1 MSNTVKLGTSLMPQ
15 DPVSK
20 VTFQGFKNP
29 ITLPDGYTA
38 STLNRLMAAVKAL
51 LHQAPVHESLEELY
65 RACENLCHNQCAQDL
80 YDHLK
85 QEFSTYV
92 AQRFD
97 QLSIDLESGRE
108 TLDLVYQLWTDY
120 GTQMHLIRNVF
131 LYLDRTYVLQ
141 TSPLLGLWELALDL
155 YRQQWLQHT
164 PVRNQTLEALLT
176 TLRSVRDGQTI
187 DQSRVASVIQMYID
201 LTIYPTGFEFAF
213 LQSTQEYYR
222 LESERM
228 MATITEPS
236 AALADRAQRVAQYLH
251 HVDQRLRTEEEDL
264 AVRLLH
270 QNTLKPLMDVLC
282 TELLTSHVDTLLNQG
297 LAELLRSHQVEH
309 LRRLFALLNRVDQL
323 DKLRAAMGRY
333 IEETGRAIVSD
344 MAHEDRMV
352 EQLIGLKKQQDEVL
366 QQCFENHAQFAETL
380 RSSFEH
386 LINSRP
392 TKPSQLIAKF
402 IDGILRTG
410 AKPTV
415 KTDTSNSVSASASGT
430 SDDQL
435 EQTLT
440 YALTLFRY
448 LQGKD
453 VFEAFYKRDLA
464 RRLLLNKSVSLDAE
478 KSMLIKLRT
487 ECGADFTHKLEG
499 MLRDMETSQDLMAG
513 FSMPLVSD
521 RSDTDGGGA
530 SGKRGRRSA
539 IKKQRGKRLV
549 SSDDEASE
557 DERSKSSAASAK
569 QAGTDKDLSSFHA
582 VVLTQSYWPT
592 YPPGEPVMLPPVVTR
607 YQNAY
612 QEYYLAKHEH
622 RNLQW
627 HNTLATCVLRA
638 IFPTGRKELVL
649 SCYQALVLLALDQAE
664 TVSMTFVDLQAATG
678 IKDDQELAHTLHP
691 LVYGKNKVLRK
702 YPAEEASGSGQQ
714 AGGTAGDI
722 LPSKNESFGLNETF
736 TSPLYR
742 IKLNTWQMKETP
754 SEAQVTTEK
763 VFQDRQYQ
771 VDAAIVRIMKAHK
784 SMSHSQLV
792 SELFKLLKFPMTT
805 QELKKRVDSLID
817 RDYVERD
824 AQDSTVYHYMS

>member
-1 MSNTVKLGTSLMPQ
+1 MAQ
-15 DPVSK
+15 DSVAK
-20 VTFQGFKNP
+20 VTFQGFKVP
-29 ITLPDGYTA
+29 ITLPDDYTS
-38 STLNRLMAAVKAL
+38 STLNRLMVAVKAL
-51 LHQAPVHESLEELY
+51 LHQTPVHESLEELY

-92 AQRFD
+92 VQRFN
-97 QLSIDLESGRE
+97 QLATDLESGKE
-108 TLDLVYQLWTDY
+108 PLELVYQLWTDY

-164 PVRNQTLEALLT
+164 SVRNQTLGALLT
-176 TLRSVRDGQTI
+176 TLRNFRDGQTI
-187 DQSRVASVIQMYID
+187 DQTRVASVIQMYID

-222 LESERM
+222 MESERK
-228 MATITEPS
+228 MAAITETTATP
-236 AALADRAQRVAQYLH
+236 ADRAQCVAQYLQ
-251 HVDQRLRTEEEDL
+251 HVDQRLRMEEEDL
-264 AVRLLH
+264 SVRHLH
-270 QNTLKPLMDVLC
+270 QNTLKPLMDVLYA
-282 TELLTSHVDTLLNQG
+282 ELLTSHVDTLLNQG
-297 LAELLRSHQVEH
+297 LAELLHSHQVEH
-309 LRRLFALLNRVDQL
+309 LGRLFALLSRVDQL
-323 DKLRAAMGRY
+323 DKLHMAMGQY

-344 MAHEDRMV
+344 VAHEDRMV
-352 EQLIGLKKQQDEVL
+352 ERLIGLKKRQDEIL

-410 AKPTV
+410 AKPTA
-415 KTDTSNSVSASASGT
+415 KAETGSQVSANDT
-430 SDDQL
+430 SDDPL

-513 FSMPLVSD
+513 FRLPPVSD
-521 RSDTDGGGA
+521 RSDTDGGP
-530 SGKRGRRSA
+530 SGGKRGRGRRSA
-539 IKKQRGKRLV
+539 VKKQRGKRLV
-549 SSDDEASE
+549 SSDDEDDDKWPKAST
-557 DERSKSSAASAK
+557 ASTMP
-569 QAGTDKDLSSFHA
+569 AGVDKDLSSFHA

-592 YPPGEPVMLPPVVTR
+592 YPPGEPVVLPSAVTR

-612 QEYYLAKHEH
+612 QEYYLSKHEH

-638 IFPTGRKELVL
+638 AFPTGRKELVL

-664 TVSMTFVDLQAATG
+664 PASLSFLDLQAATG
-678 IKDDQELAHTLHP
+678 IKDSQELAHTLHP

-702 YPAEEASGSGQQ
+702 HPKEEASGSGQQ
-714 AGGTAGDI
+714 QDQGAADEI
-722 LPSKNESFGLNETF
+722 LPAKNESFGLNEAF